1 MVGNGTSGGGVRLD
15 VRLPIGAL
23 FSVLGVLLAAYG
35 AATRGRPGTAP
46 TSVPIDLVWGLVL
59 LAFGALM
66 LALARRGMRGR
77 EGGGGSPG
85 IAPRGGGFTRLHGPA
100 GVLDAGAPPAAD
112 ARSPGRPPPSPGGPA
127 AAPAAPIAA

>member
-46 TSVPIDLVWGLVL
+46 TGVPIDLVWGLVL

-77 EGGGGSPG
+77 EGGGGPPG
-85 IAPRGGGFTRLHGPA
+85 TGPRGGEFCPSHGRGGGPEE
-100 GVLDAGAPPAAD
+100 GARPPAA
-112 ARSPGRPPPSPGGPA
+112 R
-127 AAPAAPIAA
+127 

>member
-35 AATRGRPGTAP
+35 AATRGRPGTAS
-46 TSVPIDLVWGLVL
+46 TGVPIDLVWGLVL

-66 LALARRGMRGR
+66 LVLARRGMRGR
-77 EGGGGSPG
+77 EGGGGGVCGPH
-85 IAPRGGGFTRLHGPA
+85 PRRVSWYGAHGEHSDSR
-100 GVLDAGAPPAAD
+100 V
-112 ARSPGRPPPSPGGPA
+112 RS
-127 AAPAAPIAA
+127 